1 MGLVGERTKR
11 RIVALLESDFNVLEG
26 YAKAKGLAITK
37 AIVKAV
43 EEARKLEDVKR
54 AFYDSRVDVALW
66 YCEKLAFSVQ
76 ALKDSKSDEQ
86 LQRLKRLLKQVA
98 WRYKV
103 DVSLLE
109 EVASAFVKGDA
120 DVVIINEVLKEVL
133 KSVLRKVMLGE

>member
-1 MGLVGERTKR
+1 MGERTKR

-26 YAKAKGLAITK
+26 YAKAKGLPITK

-43 EEARKLEDVKR
+43 EEARKLEDVRK

-66 YCEKLAFSVQ
+66 YCEKVSFSVQ

-86 LQRLKRLLKQVA
+86 LNRLKRLLKQLA
-98 WRYKV
+98 WRYRV

-109 EVASAFVKGDA
+109 EVANAFVKGDA

>member
-1 MGLVGERTKR
+1 VGERTKR

-26 YAKAKGLAITK
+26 YAKAKGLPITK

-43 EEARKLEDVKR
+43 EEARKLEDVRK

-66 YCEKLAFSVQ
+66 YCEKVSFSVQ

-86 LQRLKRLLKQVA
+86 LNRLKRLLKQLA
-98 WRYKV
+98 WRYRV

-109 EVASAFVKGDA
+109 EVANAFVKGDA